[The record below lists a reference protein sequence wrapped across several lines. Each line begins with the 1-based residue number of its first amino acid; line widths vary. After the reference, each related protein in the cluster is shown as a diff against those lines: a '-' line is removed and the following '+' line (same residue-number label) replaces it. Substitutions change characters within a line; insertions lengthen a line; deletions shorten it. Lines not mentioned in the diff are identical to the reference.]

1 VPASSQQRDSDA
13 RPARSKLARA
23 LRGAFAALLGLTF
36 ALVLAEALVR
46 ATDPYGI
53 SQYKDVNR
61 YFNEAIRIAS
71 APDGSVPADGRIFEH
86 RPELAL
92 ALRRFALHTDARGLR
107 VGAGG
112 RPSAA
117 ERAGAQ
123 APLRILCL
131 GDSVTL
137 AWGVEDE
144 HSWVRLLEREGR
156 TPDGRRLHCD
166 NGGHLQYNTLQQADL
181 FAAKAAELEPHAV
194 VLTFVS
200 NDLEDAYATFLEL
213 QAAQARLQASG
224 GFALRRALWLGRMR
238 EHFRG
243 LRGLVHLA
251 HELRNPLP
259 AAHRN
264 LTRVEDAPG
273 YAQGWERVELG
284 LERIRARCAE
294 RGIPLVVLD
303 HGNPRVAQVRAW
315 CAAHAVPWYDFV
327 FDEAEWARD
336 IRNSRAD
343 SHANALGNR
352 ILADKALA
360 ALAHAGWL
368 APAIGSSSASGSGSE
383 SSAPK

>member
-1 VPASSQQRDSDA
+1 MPTSPQPRDSSA
-13 RPARSKLARA
+13 RPQRSTAARA
-23 LRGAFAALLGLTF
+23 LRAALAALLGLAL
-36 ALVLAEALVR
+36 ALVAAEALVR

-61 YFNEAIRIAS
+61 YFNEAIRIAT
-71 APDGSVPADGRIFEH
+71 APDGSVPPDGRIFEH

-92 ALRRFALHTDARGLR
+92 PLRRFALHTDAHGLR
-107 VGAGG
+107 IGAAG

-117 ERAGAQ
+117 ERAEAQ

-144 HSWVRLLEREGR
+144 HSWVRVLEREGR

-181 FAAKAAELEPHAV
+181 FAAKAAQLAPQAV

-200 NDLEDAYATFLEL
+200 NDLEDAYATFSEL
-213 QAAQARLQASG
+213 QAAQARVQALSG
-224 GFALRRALWLGRMR
+224 FELKRALWLGRLR

-243 LRGLVHLA
+243 LRGLLHLA
-251 HELRNPLP
+251 QELRNPLP

-273 YAQGWERVELG
+273 YAQGWQRVELG

-294 RGIPLVVLD
+294 LGIPLVVLD
-303 HGNPRVAQVRAW
+303 HGNPRVAQVRTW
-315 CAAHAVPWYDFV
+315 CTERAVPWYDFV
-327 FDEAEWARD
+327 FDEREWALD
-336 IRNSRAD
+336 VRNSRAD

-368 APAIGSSSASGSGSE
+368 APPAASTSGSGS
-383 SSAPK
+383 SAPK